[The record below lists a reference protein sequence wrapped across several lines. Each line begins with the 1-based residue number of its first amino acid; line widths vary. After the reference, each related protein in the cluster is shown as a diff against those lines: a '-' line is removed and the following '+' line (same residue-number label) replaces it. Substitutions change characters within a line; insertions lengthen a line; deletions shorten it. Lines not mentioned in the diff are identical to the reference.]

1 MSKSIKIDDI
11 DMYHSRLALGHVDS
25 TVQELDL
32 LGILV
37 ERCSVQQQ
45 MGKIMREK
53 KESIFKKIAIDF
65 IRNVYFITLSQF
77 LLVSSMLALILN
89 VQPLSN
95 WLEER
100 YKKKSTVKGQ
110 LCEFL

>member
-53 KESIFKKIAIDF
+53 KESIFKKK
-65 IRNVYFITLSQF
+65 LQ
-77 LLVSSMLALILN
+77 
-89 VQPLSN
+89 
-95 WLEER
+95 
-100 YKKKSTVKGQ
+100 
-110 LCEFL
+110 